1 MGEPVATT
9 DVMSRP
15 PLEPAAGADPRA
27 TRSAACSASPTL
39 LGGQPVGSLNVY
51 REAPYEWDDT
61 DAAAVATFN
70 AILEGLLGR
79 AVAARRDELV
89 VSQLQSA
96 LDRRVVIE
104 RAVGALMERHGAPA
118 VSAFTALRRAA
129 RDRREAGRE
138 VAADVLDGADV
149 PVGPAAA
156 NGPRGSRRGGPRG
169 EPPGPCLRRARR
181 IAIRLKIPAPTR
193 PIAVRA
199 GLTHQH
205 APEHA
210 DRERGDRQPGAQ
222 TERPL
227 GPRRPRHGGL
237 EAGDGELLGEGPDAV
252 RRRRPRQVRPRPP
265 GRPRRPPGAAPRR
278 WAWSPPSSRA
288 SALRPPT

>member
-1 MGEPVATT
+1 MTTFTGHIAPEALASTLDLLTGRGEPATFEAGLTAVIEAVSELFDVRGCGLMLVGQDGELRYVGATDDAGRALESAQEDLGEGPCVDCFVMGEPVATT
-9 DVMSRP
+9 DVMC
-15 PLEPAAGADPRA
+15 DPRWSRLPERIRGHA
-27 TRSAACSASPTL
+27 IGGVLGTPTR

-70 AILEGLLGR
+70 AILEGLLSR

-129 RDRREAGRE
+129 RDRRETVAK

-149 PVGPAAA
+149 PVGPA
-156 NGPRGSRRGGPRG
+156 
-169 EPPGPCLRRARR
+169 
-181 IAIRLKIPAPTR
+181 
-193 PIAVRA
+193 VR
-199 GLTHQH
+199 
-205 APEHA
+205 
-210 DRERGDRQPGAQ
+210 
-222 TERPL
+222 
-227 GPRRPRHGGL
+227 
-237 EAGDGELLGEGPDAV
+237 
-252 RRRRPRQVRPRPP
+252 
-265 GRPRRPPGAAPRR
+265 
-278 WAWSPPSSRA
+278 
-288 SALRPPT
+288 